1 MEKFPPSLFFHP
13 PLLLILC
20 LPPPLFSALP
30 LTLPLMTLPWRLVPS
45 RRQVDVRYG
54 PLYDDDDDDD
64 VVVILGES
72 GSLTIL
78 RRSCY

>member
-1 MEKFPPSLFFHP
+1 
-13 PLLLILC
+13 
-20 LPPPLFSALP
+20 
-30 LTLPLMTLPWRLVPS
+30 MTLPWRLVPS
-45 RRQVDVRYG
+45 RRQDDVRYC
-54 PLYDDDDDDD
+54 PLYDDDDDDDDDDD